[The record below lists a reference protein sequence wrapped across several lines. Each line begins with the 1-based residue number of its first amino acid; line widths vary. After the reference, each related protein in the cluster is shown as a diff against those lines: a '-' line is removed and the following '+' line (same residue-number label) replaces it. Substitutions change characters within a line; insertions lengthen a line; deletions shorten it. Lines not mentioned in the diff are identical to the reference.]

1 MFDDT
6 HPIQDGQTPDRRTEG
21 RIDGAKAAEREHR
34 LIDEY
39 EHEYEHPAN
48 ARDART
54 AVTD

>member
-6 HPIQDGQTPDRRTEG
+6 HPIQDGQAPDRRSEG
-21 RIDGAKAAEREHR
+21 RIDAAKAPEREPR
-34 LIDEY
+34 PIDE
-39 EHEYEHPAN
+39 HEQPAN